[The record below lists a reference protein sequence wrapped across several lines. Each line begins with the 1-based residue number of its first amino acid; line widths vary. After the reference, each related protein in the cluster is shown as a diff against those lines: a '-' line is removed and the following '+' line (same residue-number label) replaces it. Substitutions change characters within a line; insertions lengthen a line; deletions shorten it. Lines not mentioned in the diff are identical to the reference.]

1 MSRDRQGE
9 GRSVCM
15 LPNETVIPLV
25 LFTALLLVFSL
36 HMLAAS
42 GQFPR
47 AHRAPALVSG
57 RGVIILYGTIAVAIT
72 SLLVALLAAWRL
84 VPWYAAVIGGGFAIL
99 AAPIVLQ
106 TFPDRFVDGRASL
119 LSFAAASGLLA
130 LLLVWLSADGTIQR
144 QIIQG
149 N

>member
-1 MSRDRQGE
+1 
-9 GRSVCM
+9 M
-15 LPNETVIPLV
+15 LPNEAVIPVV

-36 HMLAAS
+36 HTLAAS

-47 AHRAPALVSG
+47 AHRARALASG
-57 RGVIILYGTIAVAIT
+57 LGVIILYGTTVVAMAT
-72 SLLVALLAAWRL
+72 LLIALLAAWRL

-119 LSFAAASGLLA
+119 LSFAATSGLLA

>member
-1 MSRDRQGE
+1 
-9 GRSVCM
+9 M

-47 AHRAPALVSG
+47 AYRAPTLASG
-57 RGVIILYGTIAVAIT
+57 LGVIILYGTIAVAIT